1 LKVKKASECSGDV
14 IHDTPYRWLAVPK
27 AAAAARRRGAAAAA
41 VASTKVPRQRRIRD
55 SDDDDDDDIPVSRK
69 AIAALLP
76 LPQSKMP
83 QLVAPNDDL
92 DDEIVLLRTTQS
104 TQQGATIPSVASS
117 AAPIDI
123 PTVSSRSALNTVQLD
138 DNRAYEQGEDD
149 DAPMVHPSEMNH
161 NVDER
166 EPSASRPSAAA
177 SSGVAAAARP
187 KLKGLGSLV
196 RRWAHVLQSCFSF
209 ALHHHIRPLVYEQ
222 THALVQ

>member
-1 LKVKKASECSGDV
+1 MPPPAVVQKKKNSMDSSNGVGGVVKRNLEA
-14 IHDTPYRWLAVPK
+14 IP
-27 AAAAARRRGAAAAA
+27 
-41 VASTKVPRQRRIRD
+41 VATVPRQRRIRD

-83 QLVAPNDDL
+83 QLLEPNDDH

-104 TQQGATIPSVASS
+104 TQQGATIASVVASS

-123 PTVSSRSALNTVQLD
+123 PTMTSRSALNTVQLD
-138 DNRAYEQGEDD
+138 ANQTYERAEDD

-161 NVDER
+161 SVDEP

-177 SSGVAAAARP
+177 SSCIGSAVRP

-196 RRWAHVLQSCFSF
+196 RRSALALQSYFLF
-209 ALHHHIRPLVYEQ
+209 ASHHHIRPLVYEQ

>member
-1 LKVKKASECSGDV
+1 MPPPAVVQKKKITTDSSNGVGGVVKRNSEA
-14 IHDTPYRWLAVPK
+14 IP
-27 AAAAARRRGAAAAA
+27 
-41 VASTKVPRQRRIRD
+41 VATVPRQRRIRD

-76 LPQSKMP
+76 LPQSKTP
-83 QLVAPNDDL
+83 QLLAPNDDY

-104 TQQGATIPSVASS
+104 TQQGATIPSVVASS

-123 PTVSSRSALNTVQLD
+123 PTIFSRSALNTVQLD
-138 DNRAYEQGEDD
+138 DNRTYERAEDD

-161 NVDER
+161 NVDEH

-177 SSGVAAAARP
+177 SSGVASAARP

-196 RRWAHVLQSCFSF
+196 RRSAHALQSYFPF